1 LLRGR
6 DGAVYREAVGALR
19 WLVVTGLALL
29 PAASAGAQGREVPI
43 EAGHR
48 IFVAEYVAAVN
59 ARDAERFRRLVHP
72 KSLACVSDANR
83 DFYDAWVARAFRHTL
98 PDTYRL
104 TSVKALPPNTPPIV
118 PPGMAIDPVP
128 PTHQIQIDVQTAPY
142 RFVVILLQVTRS
154 AGAWLQVMPCPT
166 AEGLA
171 AFRAA
176 KQKGAARDARV
187 KALAAALADPLR
199 AEILAL
205 VKAGKKIDAV
215 KHYQAASG
223 EDLTTAKSVV
233 EALDPDGG

>member
-83 DFYDAWVARAFRHTL
+83 DFYDEWVARAFRHTL

-118 PPGMAIDPVP
+118 PPGMAIDPLP
-128 PTHQIQIDVQTAPY
+128 AT
-142 RFVVILLQVTRS
+142 
-154 AGAWLQVMPCPT
+154 
-166 AEGLA
+166 
-171 AFRAA
+171 FRAA
-176 KQKGAARDARV
+176 KKKGAAQDARV